1 METLEELEQEY
12 NQSEM
17 ACFKSF
23 YEAGDKKLL
32 LGSTR
37 RLNDGYERFLEI
49 MNNGG

>member
-1 METLEELEQEY
+1 METLEELEQEF
-12 NQSEM
+12 NPSEM

>member
-23 YEAGDKKLL
+23 YDAGDTKLL
-32 LGSTR
+32 LGATK
-37 RLNDGYERFLEI
+37 RLNDGYERYMEI
-49 MNNGG
+49 MNGD